1 MAVYT
6 EVSDKSLKAFVAQY
20 DIGKIQ
26 SCKGIAE
33 GVENTNYH
41 LQTSRGSYILTLYE
55 KRVNPADLPF
65 FLGLMDYLAGK
76 GFPCP
81 TPIHGIDGK
90 SLRTLSDKPAA
101 LISFLSGLWPKDIT
115 PSHCYD
121 IGVAAAQM
129 HIAAE
134 GFSLKRKNRLNKPA
148 WKKLFYETE
157 KQADKIKVG
166 LADIIKEEL
175 EFLDNNWPNELPR
188 GIIHADLFP
197 DNVFFLQHKLSG
209 IIDFYFACN
218 EFFAYELAICL
229 NAWCFETDG
238 RFNTAK
244 AANLVGGYI
253 SIRPLNIHEIN
264 ALPVLARG
272 SSLRFLL
279 TRLFDMLN
287 QSEGALVTPKD
298 PLEYL
303 RKLEF
308 HQKISGA
315 QEYGISSG

>member
-6 EVSDKSLKAFVAQY
+6 EVSDKSLKAFVAKY
-20 DIGKIQ
+20 DIGDIK

-33 GVENTNYH
+33 GVENTNYL

-76 GFPCP
+76 NFPCP
-81 TPIHGIDGK
+81 IPVHGIDGK
-90 SLRTLSDKPAA
+90 SLRKLSDKPAA
-101 LISFLSGLWPKDIT
+101 LISFLSGLWPKNIT
-115 PSHCYD
+115 PSHCYAV
-121 IGVAAAQM
+121 GAAAAKM

-134 GFSLKRKNRLNKPA
+134 GFSLKRKNRLNKSA
-148 WKKLFYETE
+148 WRELFYETE
-157 KQADKIKVG
+157 KQADQIKVG
-166 LADIIKEEL
+166 LANIIKEEL

-197 DNVFFLQHKLSG
+197 DNVFFLQKKLSG

-218 EFFAYELAICL
+218 GSFAYELAICL
-229 NAWCFETDG
+229 NAWCFETGG

-244 AANLVGGYI
+244 GSNLVEGYS
-253 SIRPLNIHEIN
+253 SIRPLNINEIN

-287 QSEGALVTPKD
+287 QSEGALVNPKD

-303 RKLEF
+303 SKLKF
-308 HQKISGA
+308 HQKIRGI
-315 QEYGISSG
+315 QEYGLSSG